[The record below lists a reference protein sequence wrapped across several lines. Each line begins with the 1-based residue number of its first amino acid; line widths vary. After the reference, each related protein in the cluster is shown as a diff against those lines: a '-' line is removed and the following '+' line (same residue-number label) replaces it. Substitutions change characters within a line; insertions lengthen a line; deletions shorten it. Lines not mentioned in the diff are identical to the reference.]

1 MIGKRKSTPLQFFY
15 LFLPF
20 LRPASLHSI
29 LSQYKTI
36 VNILF
41 QEIIRLRNSS
51 IVMKFWIHHTIYFFS
66 LKQLLLL
73 ESNLIH
79 RLKFIINFSSC

>member
-1 MIGKRKSTPLQFFY
+1 MIGKRKSTPLQYIYF
-15 LFLPF
+15 FLPF

-29 LSQYKTI
+29 HSQYKTI

-51 IVMKFWIHHTIYFFS
+51 IVMKFWIHHTIYFFFFEAIVTVG
-66 LKQLLLL
+66 K
-73 ESNLIH
+73 
-79 RLKFIINFSSC
+79 